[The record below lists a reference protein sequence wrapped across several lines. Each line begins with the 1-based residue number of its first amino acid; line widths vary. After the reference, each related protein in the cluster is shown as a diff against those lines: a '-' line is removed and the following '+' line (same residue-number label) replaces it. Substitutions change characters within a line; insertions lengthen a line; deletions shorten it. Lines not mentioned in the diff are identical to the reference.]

1 MPVAKPRAT
10 VAIKGKA
17 WRKGRH
23 GTAIKGMERQRHH
36 GEQGA
41 RIIATVPGGFAA
53 WAALALPP
61 GLHLLP
67 TGPPHLP
74 PAIFSAMSLSSR
86 HCALVMVRL
95 SV

>member
-1 MPVAKPRAT
+1 MPAAKPQAT
-10 VAIKGKA
+10 MDIKGMA
-17 WRKGRH
+17 RQKGRH
-23 GTAIKGMERQRHH
+23 GAVIKGMALRRHH
-36 GEQGA
+36 DKQGA

-67 TGPPHLP
+67 PVPPHLP

>member
-1 MPVAKPRAT
+1 MPAAKPQAT

-17 WRKGRH
+17 
-23 GTAIKGMERQRHH
+23 RQRHH
-36 GEQGA
+36 DKQGA

-53 WAALALPP
+53 WTALALPP

-67 TGPPHLP
+67 TGAPHLP